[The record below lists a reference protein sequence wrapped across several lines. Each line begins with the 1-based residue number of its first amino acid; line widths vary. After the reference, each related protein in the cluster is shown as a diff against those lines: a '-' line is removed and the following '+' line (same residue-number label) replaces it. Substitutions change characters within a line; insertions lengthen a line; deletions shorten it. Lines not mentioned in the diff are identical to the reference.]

1 MDEAGHTIL
10 VDDDDPGDGAAG
22 VQRSGRRAY
31 ARGTTTRD
39 IRVHLRELRRPGAHW
54 RGEAPAHDQWQC
66 VKKNSAPVGV
76 VLKWSVTWLE
86 KLEPSEPVPRTLSV
100 KVPLTDVPLALNPP
114 QMVSLPV

>member
-10 VDDDDPGDGAAG
+10 VDDDDPGDDAAG
-22 VQRSGRRAY
+22 FNDRVIAPTPRHDHPRYPRAPAGAPP
-31 ARGTTTRD
+31 ARC
-39 IRVHLRELRRPGAHW
+39 HW
-54 RGEAPAHDQWQC
+54 PGEAPAHDQWQC

-86 KLEPSEPVPRTLSV
+86 KLEPSEPVPRTLNV